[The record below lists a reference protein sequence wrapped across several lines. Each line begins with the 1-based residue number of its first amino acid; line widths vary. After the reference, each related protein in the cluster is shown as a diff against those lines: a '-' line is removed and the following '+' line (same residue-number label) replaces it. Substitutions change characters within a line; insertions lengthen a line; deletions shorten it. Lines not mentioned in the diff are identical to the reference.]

1 MLHCERKGIK
11 TKITVAMENVQVI
24 NKKGL
29 SLLGTEERCYHNKN
43 DLFRVDGSHSKKYE
57 VTQGG
62 YEILQRQ

>member
-1 MLHCERKGIK
+1 
-11 TKITVAMENVQVI
+11 MENVQVI